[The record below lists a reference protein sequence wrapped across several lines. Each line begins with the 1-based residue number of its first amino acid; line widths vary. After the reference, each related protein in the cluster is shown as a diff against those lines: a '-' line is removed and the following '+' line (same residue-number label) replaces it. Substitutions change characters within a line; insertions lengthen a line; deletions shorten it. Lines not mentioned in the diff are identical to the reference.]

1 MKLIGTDVTGSN
13 MTFLIGFLLG
23 ILKEIVE
30 TYREKNPFRFRKI
43 TLSLI
48 KRAEEYTVISQYLSR
63 ETFVYCM
70 NLIFASHFLL

>member
-30 TYREKNPFRFRKI
+30 TYRGKKNI
-43 TLSLI
+43 QVQ
-48 KRAEEYTVISQYLSR
+48 EDNTV
-63 ETFVYCM
+63 T
-70 NLIFASHFLL
+70 N